1 MDVEAGGDVQDREQ
15 DSRADVT
22 RSTVTLPS
30 IVLFVLGAA
39 LPVSAQVSNGP
50 SAPSEIELEISNS
63 AIRRYAGLFA
73 AAGETLNWG
82 ADLGLDALVGEN
94 SERRPRD
101 LLARL
106 GRLWFVNLPIA
117 SLTHAASHDYGHF
130 ARGDEAGF
138 HTRAIRVTH
147 WPWPIPLSGSVEGD
161 GEVDGPRPD
170 PSVQLPILGGGEQG
184 AYTLKQTLTDRIY
197 STNTADY
204 FDWLVLGYAALD
216 YPMYA
221 WSDLSPSS
229 LASFE
234 AFFRT
239 PPGDFRQ
246 YVLALDEIE
255 SGEIKIRTVREYS
268 TGIRRDAWLN
278 LADYALWAGFARV
291 GEYVVT
297 GSRRTTNPAVR
308 IGAVRVVPGAH
319 ATLSSLGP
327 EKGIDVRLLTSAY
340 LSHLDV
346 RAITLPSG
354 RHFWG
359 GGVTMRSRETSR
371 FLPEARADI
380 WQRPTEGPGSR
391 FEVGARHE
399 IPAFGGRLDG
409 SFHVGYKSAGYL
421 SDAPER
427 AGILL
432 SFSGAVRF

>member
-1 MDVEAGGDVQDREQ
+1 MCHVPRDAAELKRDSGRVTAGSV
-15 DSRADVT
+15 
-22 RSTVTLPS
+22 
-30 IVLFVLGAA
+30 VLFVLGAA
-39 LPVSAQVSNGP
+39 LPASAQVSNGP
-50 SAPSEIELEISNS
+50 SGPTEIELELSNS

-73 AAGETLNWG
+73 ATGETLNWG
-82 ADLGLDALVGEN
+82 ADLGLDALVGAN
-94 SERRPRD
+94 AERRPRD

-138 HTRAIRVTH
+138 HTRALRVTH
-147 WPWPIPLSGSVEGD
+147 WPWPIPLTGSVEGE
-161 GEVDGPRPD
+161 GEGEDDGPRPD
-170 PSVQLPILGGGEQG
+170 PSVKLPILGGGEQG
-184 AYTLKQTLTDRIY
+184 AYTLKQTLTDKIY
-197 STNTADY
+197 TADTANY

-216 YPMYA
+216 FPLYA

-229 LASFE
+229 LTSFD

-239 PPGDFRQ
+239 QQGDFRQ

-255 SGEIKIRTVREYS
+255 SGEIKIRTVREYAN
-268 TGIRRDAWLN
+268 GIRRDAWLN

-291 GEYVVT
+291 GAYVVT
-297 GSRRTTNPAVR
+297 GSRRTTNPAIR

-340 LSHLDV
+340 LSHLDA

-354 RHFWG
+354 RHLWG
-359 GGVTMRSRETSR
+359 SGVTMRSRDTRR
-371 FLPEARADI
+371 FLPEARADV
-380 WQRPTEGPGSR
+380 WQRPTEGPGFR
-391 FEVGARHE
+391 FEAGARHE
-399 IPAFGGRLDG
+399 IPAFGGRLDA
-409 SFHVGYKSAGYL
+409 SFHVGYKSDGYL
-421 SDAPER
+421 ADAPER

-432 SFSGAVRF
+432 SLSGTLRY

>member
-1 MDVEAGGDVQDREQ
+1 LKDRAGLKSCEHIRLALSQKLSQ

-22 RSTVTLPS
+22 RPTVTVAS
-30 IVLFVLGAA
+30 IVLFVLGSA
-39 LPVSAQVSNGP
+39 LVSNGP
-50 SAPSEIELEISNS
+50 SAPTEIELELSNS
-63 AIRRYAGLFA
+63 AIHRYTGLFA

-82 ADLGLDALVGEN
+82 ADLGLDALVGAN

-117 SLTHAASHDYGHF
+117 SLTHVASHDYGHF
-130 ARGDEAGF
+130 ARADEAGF
-138 HTRAIRVTH
+138 HTRALRVTH
-147 WPWPIPLSGSVEGD
+147 WPWPIPLTGSVESA
-161 GEVDGPRPD
+161 GPRPA
-170 PSVQLPILGGGEQG
+170 PSVQLSELGGGEQ
-184 AYTLKQTLTDRIY
+184 AVYTLKQTLTDKIY
-197 STNTADY
+197 SANTANY

-229 LASFE
+229 LTSFD

-239 PPGDFRQ
+239 QPGDFRQ
-246 YVLALDEIE
+246 YVLALAEIE
-255 SGEIKIRTVREYS
+255 SGEIKIRTVREYAN
-268 TGIRRDAWLN
+268 GIRRDAWLN

-291 GEYVVT
+291 GAYVVT
-297 GSRRTTNPAVR
+297 GSRQTTNPAIR
-308 IGAVRVVPGAH
+308 IGALRIVPGAH

-327 EKGIDVRLLTSAY
+327 EKGVDVRLLTSAY

-346 RAITLPSG
+346 RAIALPSG
-354 RHFWG
+354 RHLWG
-359 GGVTMRSRETSR
+359 SGVTMRSRETSR

-380 WQRPTEGPGSR
+380 WQRPTEGPGFR
-391 FEVGARHE
+391 FEAGARHE
-399 IPAFGGRLDG
+399 LPAFGGRLDA

-421 SDAPER
+421 ADAPER

-432 SFSGAVRF
+432 SLSGTLRY

>member
-1 MDVEAGGDVQDREQ
+1 MRHVPPDAAELKRN
-15 DSRADVT
+15 SRRVT
-22 RSTVTLPS
+22 VAAV
-30 IVLFVLGAA
+30 VLFVLGAA
-39 LPVSAQVSNGP
+39 LPASAQVPNGP
-50 SAPSEIELEISNS
+50 SAPTEIELELSNS
-63 AIRRYAGLFA
+63 AIRRYTGLFA

-82 ADLGLDALVGEN
+82 ADLGLDALVGAN

-130 ARGDEAGF
+130 ARADEAGF
-138 HTRAIRVTH
+138 HTRALRVTH
-147 WPWPIPLSGSVEGD
+147 WPWPIPLAGSVEGF
-161 GEVDGPRPD
+161 GERPA
-170 PSVQLPILGGGEQG
+170 PSVQLSELGGGEQG

-197 STNTADY
+197 SGNTANY

-216 YPMYA
+216 FPMYA

-229 LASFE
+229 LTSFD
-234 AFFRT
+234 AFYRT
-239 PPGDFRQ
+239 QPGDFRQ
-246 YVLALDEIE
+246 YVRALDEIE
-255 SGEIKIRTVREYS
+255 AGEIKIRTVREYAN
-268 TGIRRDAWLN
+268 GIRRDAWLN

-291 GEYVVT
+291 GAYVVT
-297 GSRRTTNPAVR
+297 GSRRTTNPAIR
-308 IGAVRVVPGAH
+308 IGAVRIVPGAH

-327 EKGIDVRLLTSAY
+327 EKGVDVRLLTSAY

-354 RHFWG
+354 RHLWG
-359 GGVTMRSRETSR
+359 SGVTMRSRETRR

-380 WQRPTEGPGSR
+380 WQRPTEGPGFR
-391 FEVGARHE
+391 FEAGARHE
-399 IPAFGGRLDG
+399 IPAFGGRLDA

-421 SDAPER
+421 ADAPER

-432 SFSGAVRF
+432 SLSGTLRY